1 MPHHSPHCLKNS
13 ETVMPAA
20 FAFSTSLRY
29 SALDILNSNLFPRR
43 SAFGFGGRPMRFFI
57 LYPLSW
63 FMYVR
68 KVNLSDMAQLQSV
81 VAGNAEAKY
90 KLKAVNQNYGSN
102 FQPVEMQGG
111 AGQNRPP
118 LTSFEH

>member
-1 MPHHSPHCLKNS
+1 
-13 ETVMPAA
+13 
-20 FAFSTSLRY
+20 
-29 SALDILNSNLFPRR
+29 
-43 SAFGFGGRPMRFFI
+43 MRFFI